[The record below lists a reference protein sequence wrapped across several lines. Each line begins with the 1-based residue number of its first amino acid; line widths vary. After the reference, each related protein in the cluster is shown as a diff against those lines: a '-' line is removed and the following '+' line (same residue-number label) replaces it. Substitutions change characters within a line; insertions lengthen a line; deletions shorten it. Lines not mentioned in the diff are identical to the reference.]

1 MKQAGRWW
9 YQKLVDIMMR
19 LGFTR
24 CEGDQ
29 AVFFRRC
36 EERNVLMVVLV
47 HVDDCTIVGSSDL
60 LIEKFKVK
68 IAKHIDIT
76 DLGELH
82 WILGI
87 EVHQI

>member
-1 MKQAGRWW
+1 MPSEESLYGLKQAGRWW

-36 EERNVLMVVLV
+36 KERNVLMVVQSWEAV
-47 HVDDCTIVGSSDL
+47 IC
-60 LIEKFKVK
+60 
-68 IAKHIDIT
+68 
-76 DLGELH
+76 
-82 WILGI
+82 
-87 EVHQI
+87 